1 MAYPN
6 NPLFE
11 LLRALD
17 PQQAN
22 ANTNANANANTEQPS
37 PNAQPQTPGA
47 TGPQDQPP
55 HPFA

>member
-22 ANTNANANANTEQPS
+22 ANTNANANTEQAS
-37 PNAQPQTPGA
+37 TNAQPQTPGA

-55 HPFA
+55 